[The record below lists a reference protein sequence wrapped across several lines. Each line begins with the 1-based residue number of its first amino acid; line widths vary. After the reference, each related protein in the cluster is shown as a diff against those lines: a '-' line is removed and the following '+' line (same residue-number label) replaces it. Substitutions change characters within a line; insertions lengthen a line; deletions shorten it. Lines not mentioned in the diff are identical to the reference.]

1 MFIIEILDML
11 NEIDSLIFR
20 INNLIDK
27 FKELRS
33 ENINL
38 SDQVKKYNLE
48 ISNIKEINDKKDLDI
63 KHWKD
68 KSIELEKNVIEQAK
82 IYDFEISI
90 FKEEF
95 EKHNSEIAY
104 WKNKSHDSEDKAF
117 SLISEKDSIE
127 IILNNKLIAQ
137 EENYK
142 EKEKLMKNYE
152 NELKD
157 VLLSQESK
165 ISRMRDNMKL
175 AIKRLRELANKLPG
189 IFSVEDDIN
198 GTS

>member
-1 MFIIEILDML
+1 ML